1 MLREISERIKWSK
14 ERVASDLKKK
24 DMRKVKRDGKWM
36 NEVGRIV
43 AENGERF
50 TSEKSE
56 REGR

>member
-43 AENGERF
+43 VENGERF
-50 TSEKSE
+50 TYEKSE
-56 REGR
+56 RAGR

>member
-43 AENGERF
+43 VENGEKF
-50 TSEKSE
+50 TYEKSE
-56 REGR
+56 RAGR